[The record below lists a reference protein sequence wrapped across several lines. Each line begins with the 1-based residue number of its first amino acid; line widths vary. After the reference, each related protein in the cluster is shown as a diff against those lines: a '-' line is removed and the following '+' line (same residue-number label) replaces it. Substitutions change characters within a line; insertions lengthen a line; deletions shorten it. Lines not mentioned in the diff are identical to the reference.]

1 MSDLTIEI
9 LGAILHIRL
18 TRPQK
23 LNALTPDMYTDM
35 ANAYGQLNRDNKLRV
50 AVLSAEGDHFTS
62 GLELDKWGDVFAGG
76 SPWPMDEDG
85 IDPFGLRGPFH
96 SKPVVMAAQG
106 YCFTWGVEQ
115 MLNTEVRVVANNT
128 LFQMLEVQRGL
139 FPCGGATM
147 RLQRDIG
154 WSHAQRY
161 LLTGDRWTADQAM
174 AWGMVQELTPV
185 GGQLERAME
194 IAERIAAAAPLA
206 VQASLAASRQALE
219 ADRETAVQYIN
230 THFRDIAQTEDARE
244 GVLSFVERRKAVFH
258 GR

>member
-23 LNALTPDMYTDM
+23 LNALTPDMYTHL
-35 ANAYGQLNRDNKLRV
+35 ANAYGQLNRDSTLRV

-62 GLELDKWGDVFAGG
+62 GLELDQWGDVFAGG
-76 SPWPMDEDG
+76 SPWPMDAGG
-85 IDPFGLRGPFH
+85 IDPFGLRGPYH

-115 MLNTEVRVVANNT
+115 MLNTEVRIVADNT
-128 LFQMLEVQRGL
+128 QFQMLEVQRGL

-154 WSHAQRY
+154 WSNAQRY
-161 LLTGDRWTADQAM
+161 LLTGDRWTAEQAL
-174 AWGMVQELTPV
+174 AWGMVQELTPA
-185 GGQLERAME
+185 GGQLARAME

-219 ADRETAVQYIN
+219 SDREAAVQHIGS
-230 THFRDIAQTEDARE
+230 HFRDITQTEDARE